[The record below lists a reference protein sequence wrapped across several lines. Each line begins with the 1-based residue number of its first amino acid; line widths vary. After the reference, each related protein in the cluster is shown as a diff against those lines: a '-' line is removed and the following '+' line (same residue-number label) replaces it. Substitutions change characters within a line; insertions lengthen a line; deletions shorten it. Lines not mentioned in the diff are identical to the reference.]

1 MVGPN
6 CRCPQTHKEDLLMNA
21 ALLVISSAL
30 ATGGDITPAG
40 AWGEGPIIVQA
51 GGGCSGCGPTTA
63 SSCGC
68 KPSLLDKIKAHLTPK
83 PSCGCAPAPTCKTCE
98 PACPRP
104 NLLDKIKASCCK
116 KPSCGC
122 GPVASPCATIAPVA
136 PVTPPTTIPPKDMPK
151 LKEVHKSDA
160 PKTSGNTGIAPI
172 PSVPTVPP
180 IAPNPA
186 GLPTIPAA
194 PISTGNAPNGP
205 SPY

>member
-1 MVGPN
+1 V
-6 CRCPQTHKEDLLMNA
+6 NA
-21 ALLVISSAL
+21 SLLVISSAL

-40 AWGEGPIIVQA
+40 AWGDGPIVQA
-51 GGGCSGCGPTTA
+51 SGCTSCGPTIA
-63 SSCGC
+63 HSCGC
-68 KPSLLDKIKAHLTPK
+68 SKPSLLDKIKAHLAPK

-104 NLLDKIKASCCK
+104 NLLDKIKSWSCK

-122 GPVASPCATIAPVA
+122 GPVASPCATTTPVA
-136 PVTPPTTIPPKDMPK
+136 PVTTPSTTPPKDMPK
-151 LKEVHKSDA
+151 LKEVPKSDA

-172 PSVPTVPP
+172 PSVPNAPP
-180 IAPNPA
+180 IAPNQP

-194 PISTGNAPNGP
+194 PISTGSVPSGI